1 MQPHE
6 LIATHTNTDFDAFAA
21 MVAAHKLYP
30 EAVMCLSNAVNRNVR
45 EFHGLYADEIET
57 VEPAAI
63 DLTAVHR
70 LILVDTVHP
79 NRLGELAPLCRRKDV
94 DVIVFDHHGHA
105 GDWPDFVRPENI
117 ITSED
122 GSLVTLLLRVVAE
135 RGIPLT
141 SLEAT
146 TCALGIHE
154 DTGSLTF
161 STTTTRDAEA
171 LAYCM
176 RSGAEPAI
184 VERFLHTPLTL
195 GQRHVL
201 ATALA
206 NATPI
211 DVPEL
216 DVLVAEVRQQ
226 AYVEGV
232 SVVAHR
238 VMDLTHAD
246 AFFLL
251 VQMEGR
257 IFVAARSRGGALD
270 VGAVLRSVGG
280 GGHAAAA
287 SAVFKDAVSAASLD
301 AARSRLQ
308 RAVRAGLPVMVSAR
322 DLMSPATEAV
332 VAANASVDAE
342 VVICRKLHLGG
353 VAVSEHGVVIGVT
366 GRPDLEA
373 AVRHRLGGAPVKAVM
388 SGRVVTVAE
397 TASTAAMQRLLATAP
412 TGWLAVVKD
421 PDVQSPPV
429 DDVLGLVT
437 RRAVARRQ
445 PREPAEQPSPP
456 AANVA
461 GLLADLGLDDLFA
474 HVQAIAGGYRGVY
487 LVGGAVR
494 DLLLHERTIDIDLA
508 VEGDGI
514 EFARELALRLNGR
527 VRPHEKFQTAVI
539 VTPGGTTGQ
548 RLRIDVASTRSEF
561 YDYPAALP
569 KVEHASIRSD
579 LARRDFTINAMAI
592 ALKPEEFGVLYD
604 PFAGMDD
611 LAARRIVVLHA
622 LSFIEDPTRIFR
634 ALRYESRYGLRMDSH
649 TWNLA
654 RTCVDL
660 NLVGDLSSARLR
672 DELVVLLGESTV
684 MPALRRFEELD
695 LARVVHPRCVLGET
709 GRVLLSESDEV
720 WRHLRLVGEV
730 PLWRLRLV
738 WLLRDLEPEE
748 LTVWAAGMRLR
759 RRDAAVLARA
769 MVVGRRR
776 ADLIKRGPSEA
787 ELYDAAE
794 GEPAEALI
802 VAAVLDDSGI
812 VADRIAS
819 YLGRTRATHLAI
831 NGDDLLAL
839 GYVPSAGLGTVL
851 RSLLHLKLNG
861 VIAGREQELEA
872 ARRMLYP

>member
-332 VAANASVDAE
+332 VAANASVDAA

-437 RRAVARRQ
+437 RRAVARQMSPACSPTSGLMICLPMYRPLPVGIAACIWSVGRCAICCCMSARSTLTWPSKAMALNLRVNWRYDSMGECGHTKSFRQ
-445 PREPAEQPSPP
+445 PS
-456 AANVA
+456 
-461 GLLADLGLDDLFA
+461 L
-474 HVQAIAGGYRGVY
+474 
-487 LVGGAVR
+487 
-494 DLLLHERTIDIDLA
+494 
-508 VEGDGI
+508 
-514 EFARELALRLNGR
+514 
-527 VRPHEKFQTAVI
+527 
-539 VTPGGTTGQ
+539 
-548 RLRIDVASTRSEF
+548 S
-561 YDYPAALP
+561 
-569 KVEHASIRSD
+569 
-579 LARRDFTINAMAI
+579 RR
-592 ALKPEEFGVLYD
+592 
-604 PFAGMDD
+604 
-611 LAARRIVVLHA
+611 AAR
-622 LSFIEDPTRIFR
+622 P
-634 ALRYESRYGLRMDSH
+634 
-649 TWNLA
+649 
-654 RTCVDL
+654 
-660 NLVGDLSSARLR
+660 
-672 DELVVLLGESTV
+672 
-684 MPALRRFEELD
+684 
-695 LARVVHPRCVLGET
+695 
-709 GRVLLSESDEV
+709 
-720 WRHLRLVGEV
+720 
-730 PLWRLRLV
+730 
-738 WLLRDLEPEE
+738 
-748 LTVWAAGMRLR
+748 
-759 RRDAAVLARA
+759 
-769 MVVGRRR
+769 
-776 ADLIKRGPSEA
+776 
-787 ELYDAAE
+787 
-794 GEPAEALI
+794 
-802 VAAVLDDSGI
+802 DSGCGLMSP
-812 VADRIAS
+812 AHAAS
-819 YLGRTRATHLAI
+819 STTIRPPY
-831 NGDDLLAL
+831 
-839 GYVPSAGLGTVL
+839 
-851 RSLLHLKLNG
+851 LKLST
-861 VIAGREQELEA
+861 LPYA
-872 ARRMLYP
+872 ATSLGATSP